1 MLSSLFPSSSS
12 TQSFKTTF
20 NPTSESVN
28 FDQKIK
34 KKGSSRVRAFKLW
47 VVVGEKLFTAI
58 PKATMRKTL
67 NKSGRIKKVEFR
79 RTMSSLQVK
88 NQITKAFPS
97 LKLDNPIFM
106 KCVDLKMVTVDM
118 ESGYPCGSNIQNI
131 ASKESLYL
139 IESAS
144 KVSFIIEFTAPLI
157 ELRSYILKATAA
169 ASSSD
174 VLEEPTPKKIATA
187 KTLIEASDEILAKL
201 KVVLAVVILWCA
213 FMSLC
218 RW

>member
-34 KKGSSRVRAFKLW
+34 KKGSSHVRAFKLW

-58 PKATMRKTL
+58 PKATLRKTL
-67 NKSGRIKKVEFR
+67 NKSGRVKKVEFR

-97 LKLDNPIFM
+97 LKLDNPVFM

-118 ESGYPCGSNIQNI
+118 ESVPAKKPQQQEETDP
-131 ASKESLYL
+131 AMRYL
-139 IESAS
+139 DGG
-144 KVSFIIEFTAPLI
+144 
-157 ELRSYILKATAA
+157 
-169 ASSSD
+169 D
-174 VLEEPTPKKIATA
+174 VGERTYVPQ
-187 KTLIEASDEILAKL
+187 
-201 KVVLAVVILWCA
+201 
-213 FMSLC
+213 
-218 RW
+218 